1 MTDKDLKMY
10 EALLGSKVAVRWTNE
25 DIRKLYDEVLRLR
38 QELTKEIRPVA
49 LRDHWV
55 GLPRFVGGH

>member
-10 EALLGSKVAVRWTNE
+10 DALLRSKADVHWTKE
-25 DIRKLYDEVLRLR
+25 EVQKLMDEVRRLR
-38 QELTKEIRPVA
+38 GLLEDKRPVA

-55 GLPRFVGGH
+55 GMPRFVGGH

>member
-10 EALLGSKVAVRWTNE
+10 EVLLGSKVTVRWTNE

-38 QELTKEIRPVA
+38 QELTKETRPVA